1 MNTASTSYYGARG
14 LRGERQA
21 SSERIRQ
28 LKEEV
33 QIKRQ
38 EMQKIQQEL
47 TDIQTEFL
55 QTEQHRAVLE
65 QALREAKQEVIIISP
80 WMNRRA
86 CNDAICRLVGDA
98 IARGVR
104 IRIGYGIGNEQ
115 NPRDAERNRNNVRQ
129 VKNAFERAITK
140 GSKNLLEMRATSG
153 THQKIL
159 ICDRKFAVAGSFN
172 WLSYVG
178 ERDEGYR
185 DETSVLLRQPEAVNK
200 LAAIALQAFP
210 S

>member
-1 MNTASTSYYGARG
+1 MG
-14 LRGERQA
+14 
-21 SSERIRQ
+21 
-28 LKEEV
+28 
-33 QIKRQ
+33 
-38 EMQKIQQEL
+38 
-47 TDIQTEFL
+47 
-55 QTEQHRAVLE
+55 
-65 QALREAKQEVIIISP
+65 
-80 WMNRRA
+80 RRA
-86 CNDAICRLVGDA
+86 CNDSLCRLVGDA
-98 IARGVR
+98 VARGVR

-115 NPRDAERNRNNVRQ
+115 NPRDAERNRNNMCQ

-159 ICDRKFAVAGSFN
+159 IGDRKFVVAGSFN

-185 DETSVLLRQPEAVNK
+185 DETSVLLRQPEVVNK
-200 LAAIALQAFP
+200 LATIALHAFP